1 MQLRIPWAEYG
12 CSSEAL
18 ASSWP
23 AGSKSSM
30 DLPFLLPLFSNDEAI
45 AADRLAAEAGVP
57 TLRLMENAGRAV
69 AEAAQGLLP
78 PSGSVLIACGP
89 GNNGGDG
96 YVAARVLA
104 GRGYDVNVAALG
116 LPRPGSDAA
125 AMAPLWD
132 RPVLGLL
139 DCDPADFDLVVDA
152 LFGAGLA
159 RDLDGDAE
167 TFIERVRATEVPV
180 LAVDVPSGV
189 DGDSGQVRG
198 TAVHAA
204 LTVTFHAPKP
214 GHYLEPG
221 ASLAGELIVA
231 PIGIPQDAA
240 EQLEVVTFLN
250 GPSMAADALHPPE
263 TTGHKYTRGHALI
276 LSGGIEG
283 AGAARLGARAALR
296 VGAGLVTLAAPEEVL
311 AAHSA
316 ATDAIL
322 IRRSGDWPAL
332 LADRR
337 KNAVLL
343 GPGGGMGGPMRDAV
357 ADALGPERHVVL
369 DADALTSFAGE
380 AIRLRDL
387 IAAEGAEGRVVIT
400 PHEGEFQRLFRAQ
413 DEIARVESKLERARR
428 AALFLNAVVL
438 LKGPDTVI
446 AAPDGTAVINAH
458 ASPWLATAGSGDVLA
473 GLITG
478 LLAQGA
484 EPFEAACGAAWLHG
498 EAGIRFGPGLIS
510 EDIPTLLP
518 EILSD
523 LLT

>member
-1 MQLRIPWAEYG
+1 MAG
-12 CSSEAL
+12 GAL
-18 ASSWP
+18 ATP
-23 AGSKSSM
+23 ERARSKSRM
-30 DLPFLLPLFSNDEAI
+30 DLPRLLPLFSTQ
-45 AADRLAAEAGVP
+45 EAGLADQMAAANGTP

-78 PSGSVLIACGP
+78 PGGSVLVACGP

-104 GRGYDVNVAALG
+104 GRGYDVTVAALG
-116 LPRPGSDAA
+116 APRAGSDAA
-125 AMAPLWD
+125 VMAPLWD

-139 DCDPADFDLVVDA
+139 DCDPAAFDLVIDA
-152 LFGAGLA
+152 LFGAGLT
-159 RDLDGDAE
+159 RDLDGDAD
-167 TFIERVRATEVPV
+167 TFIGQVQASDVVV

-189 DGDSGQVRG
+189 DGDTGQVRG
-198 TAVHAA
+198 NAA
-204 LTVTFHAPKP
+204 QADLTVTFHAPKP

-231 PIGIPQDAA
+231 PIGIPADASI
-240 EQLEVVTFLN
+240 EIGVQTFLN
-250 GPSMAADALHPPE
+250 AASMALGALHPPQ

-311 AAHSA
+311 VAHSA

-322 IRRSGDWPAL
+322 IRRSVEWSAL

-337 KNAVLL
+337 RNAVLL
-343 GPGGGMGGPMRDAV
+343 GPGGGIGGLMRDAV
-357 ADALGPERHVVL
+357 AQALGPERCVVL
-369 DADALTSFAGE
+369 DADALTSFSGSAL
-380 AIRLRDL
+380 RLRDM
-387 IAAEGAEGRVVIT
+387 IAAEQAGGRVVIT
-400 PHEGEFQRLFRAQ
+400 PHEGEFQRLFSQ
-413 DEIARVESKLERARR
+413 EDEIARVDSKLERARR
-428 AALFLNAVVL
+428 AAAFLDAVVL
-438 LKGPDTVI
+438 LKGSDTVI
-446 AAPDGTAVINAH
+446 AAPDGTAIINAH

-473 GLITG
+473 GLIVG

-484 EPFEAACGAAWLHG
+484 QPFEAACGAAWLHG

-510 EDIPTLLP
+510 EDIPALLP

>member
-1 MQLRIPWAEYG
+1 M
-12 CSSEAL
+12 
-18 ASSWP
+18 
-23 AGSKSSM
+23 
-30 DLPFLLPLFSNDEAI
+30 PFLLPLFSNEEAGL
-45 AADRLAAEAGVP
+45 ADRMAAAHGTP

-78 PSGSVLIACGP
+78 PGGSVLIACGP

-104 GRGYDVNVAALG
+104 GRGYDVTVAALG
-116 LPRPGSDAA
+116 LPREGSDAA
-125 AMAPLWD
+125 VMAPLWD

-139 DCDPADFDLVVDA
+139 DCEPADFDLVIDA
-152 LFGAGLA
+152 LFGAGLG
-159 RDLDGDAE
+159 RDIEGDTE
-167 TFIERVRATEVPV
+167 MFIARVRAAEVPV

-189 DGDSGQVRG
+189 DGDTGQVRG
-198 TAVHAA
+198 NAA
-204 LTVTFHAPKP
+204 QADLTVTFHAPKP

-231 PIGIPQDAA
+231 PIGIPAEAAA
-240 EQLEVVTFLN
+240 EIGVETFLN
-250 GPSMAADALHPPE
+250 GPGMALEALHPPQ

-311 AAHSA
+311 VAHSA

-322 IRRSGDWPAL
+322 IRRAEEWANL

-357 ADALGPERHVVL
+357 ADALGPGRHIVL
-369 DADALTSFAGE
+369 DADALTSFAGK
-380 AIRLRDL
+380 ANQLRDL
-387 IAAEGAEGRVVIT
+387 IAAEDAEGRVVIT
-400 PHEGEFQRLFRAQ
+400 PHEGEFQRLFSEEDA
-413 DEIARVESKLERARR
+413 IARVDSKLERARL
-428 AALFLNAVVL
+428 AAQYLNAVVL

-446 AAPDGTAVINAH
+446 AAPDGVAVINAH

-484 EPFEAACGAAWLHG
+484 DPFAAACGAAWLHG

-510 EDIPTLLP
+510 EDIPALLP

>member
-1 MQLRIPWAEYG
+1 MID
-12 CSSEAL
+12 AL
-18 ASSWP
+18 P
-23 AGSKSSM
+23 
-30 DLPFLLPLFSNDEAI
+30 LLPLFSNAESAT
-45 AADRLAAEAGVP
+45 ADRLAAKRGTP

-78 PSGSVLIACGP
+78 EGGAVLIACGP

-104 GRGYDVNVAALG
+104 GRGYRVTLAATG
-116 LPRPGSDAA
+116 RPRDGSDAA
-125 AMAPLWD
+125 TMAPLWD
-132 RPVLGLL
+132 GPVEAL
-139 DCDPADFDLVVDA
+139 DDVKSDGFDLVIDA

-159 RDLDGDAE
+159 RDLEGPVLAFLDALQE
-167 TFIERVRATEVPV
+167 SGVPV

-198 TAVHAA
+198 GAAQAV

-221 ASLAGELIVA
+221 ASLCGDLIIA
-231 PIGIPQDAA
+231 PIGIPDDAA
-240 EQLEVVTFLN
+240 EAIGVRTWLN
-250 GPSMAADALHPPE
+250 GPELALDALNPPE
-263 TTGHKYTRGHALI
+263 TTGHKYARGHALVF
-276 LSGGIEG
+276 SGGIEG

-296 VGAGLVTLAAPEEVL
+296 IGAGLVTIAAPDEAL
-311 AAHSA
+311 SAHSA
-316 ATDAIL
+316 ALDAVMV
-322 IRRSGDWPAL
+322 RRAAHWNDL

-343 GPGGGMGGPMRDAV
+343 GPGGGIGGPMRHAIR
-357 ADALGPERHVVL
+357 DALGPERHVVL

-380 AIRLRDL
+380 AVHLRDL
-387 IAAEGAEGRVVIT
+387 IAAKGAEGRVVIT
-400 PHEGEFQRLFRAQ
+400 PHEGEFQRLFSSQ

-428 AALFLNAVVL
+428 AAAFLEAVVL

-446 AAPDGTAVINAH
+446 AHPDGRAVINAH

-473 GLITG
+473 GLIAG

-484 EPFEAACGAAWLHG
+484 QPFQAACGAAWLHG
-498 EAGIRFGPGLIS
+498 EAGIRIGPGLIS
-510 EDIPTLLP
+510 EDIPAILP
-518 EILSD
+518 EILRD